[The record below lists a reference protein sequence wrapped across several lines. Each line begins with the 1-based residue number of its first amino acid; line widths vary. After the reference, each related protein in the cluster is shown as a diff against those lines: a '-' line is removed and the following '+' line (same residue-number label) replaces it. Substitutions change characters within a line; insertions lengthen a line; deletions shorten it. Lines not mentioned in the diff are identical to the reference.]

1 MNTSTFMPEVVMTDS
16 FEELKS
22 TLSVNLKLYRARV
35 GLSQER
41 LALESGV
48 DRTVVS
54 RLERCLINPTL
65 QILLKLAVRLEVPVH
80 ELLMDRHNQK

>member
-1 MNTSTFMPEVVMTDS
+1 MC
-16 FEELKS
+16 K
-22 TLSVNLKLYRARV
+22 RV

-80 ELLMDRHNQK
+80 ELLMDRDKQNS